1 MTAEEKL
8 NKIAEIIS
16 RKNGIEDSQEF
27 GLSYGQM
34 VNYWNEIEDVINN
47 TPNTDSDISD
57 NECKSEEMTPQE
69 AIEIM
74 DIAIAEVEWNYP
86 MSYAI
91 AFEKAKEALN
101 RISNKE
107 PIKVKNEIVCPYCR
121 TLVGSSPCCRYCG
134 QALDHKNVNNLLNK
148 SEE

>member
-16 RKNGIEDSQEF
+16 RKNGIADSQEF
-27 GLSYGQM
+27 GLSYGQA
-34 VNYWNEIEDVINN
+34 VDYLCEIEDIINDEK
-47 TPNTDSDISD
+47 PNADSDASD
-57 NECKSEEMTPQE
+57 NDSESKEMTPQE
-69 AIEIM
+69 AIDII

-91 AFEKAKEALN
+91 AFEKAKEALGKT
-101 RISNKE
+101 IAKE
-107 PIKVKNEIVCPYCR
+107 PAKVKNEIVCPYCR

-134 QALDHKNVNNLLNK
+134 QALNHNNSL
-148 SEE
+148 